1 MFDQNRHRG
10 SNKHPTAMWIVNL
23 ALRRPYTF
31 IVLAIFILLS
41 GGLAILKTPK
51 DIFPS
56 INIPV
61 VAVVWTYTGMEP
73 TQVTGH
79 ITSVYERVLTTT
91 VNKIEH
97 IESQWLSGVAV
108 VKIFLNPTADVTA
121 GIAEVTSVSQAILKQ
136 LPSGIAPPEILSY
149 NATDVPVLRLGL
161 GGKGFSEQQLND
173 NATNFVRPQLI
184 TVPGAVVPSPYGG
197 KERYVEVNLNYHAMQ
212 ARGVTPADVISAV
225 NAQNL
230 ILPSG
235 TAKIG
240 QFEYQV
246 GINASPPAIRDLNT
260 LPIKTVNGA
269 TIYMRDIGNGI
280 NGNIPQ
286 TNVVRF
292 NGTRATMLDIIKS
305 GNTSTL
311 DVVQGI
317 KNLLPRLAQTL
328 PQGLNLQ
335 LLTDQSVLVTDSI
348 NGVVRE
354 AAIAAMLTALMILIF
369 LGDWRRTIVI
379 AISIPLSIFASIAV
393 FSTLGQTINIMSLGG
408 LALAVGL
415 LVDDATVT
423 IENVH
428 RHMGEKKPTLDAIRD
443 GAAQIALPALVSP
456 LCICIVFVPI
466 FGLSG
471 IPKFLFSPLAEAVM
485 FAMLASFILS
495 RSLVP
500 TLCMFL
506 LKSHHGAAENQTQTS
521 GSSSLPKPA
530 TKNIFGRFHD
540 GFNRGFD
547 AFREGYRHFLSIC
560 LRHSGTTALI
570 FIGFSIV
577 SMCLLPLLGQ
587 NFFPSI
593 DAGQFD
599 LHVRVRS
606 GTRIEETARQVDLI
620 EKMIRQVLP
629 SNQLNGIIDNEG
641 IPYSGI
647 NTAYNDTGTV
657 SSAEG
662 DILVSLN
669 KGHEPTDKFI
679 RLIRLKLHQD
689 FPDVAYWFPAD
700 DPVSQVLG
708 FGLPAPIDV
717 QITGAN
723 TAADTVVANE
733 LAGKIRSVAGAVDVR
748 VEEPTNAPELNINV
762 DRTKASILGITQK
775 MAIDSV
781 LDALSGSFQ
790 TSPNFWVDPKNGV
803 SYSINGQ
810 VPQYQINSLDAI
822 RNLPILGSNTGSF
835 QILGNV
841 AHISRSQTSPVVDHY
856 NIRPVINIYA
866 NVDGKDLGYVS
877 GQVNHLVQE
886 ARGKLPRGSFID
898 LRGQVLTMQDSFLGL
913 GLGLIFSVVLIYL
926 LMVVNFHS
934 WIDPLIIIT
943 ALPCALA
950 GIVWMLFITGTTLSV
965 PALMGAIMCMGVAT
979 ANSVLVVTFAKERL
993 NEHHNSYLAA
1003 LQAGYIRVRPVLM
1016 TALAMIIGM
1025 APMALGLGEGGEQ
1038 NVPLGRAVIGGLMFG
1053 TVATLLFVPSV
1064 FMTIWKKRQ
1073 NAKALEPAPAQAT
1086 Q

>member
-1 MFDQNRHRG
+1 
-10 SNKHPTAMWIVNL
+10 MWIVNL

-31 IVLAIFILLS
+31 IVLAIFILIS
-41 GGLAILKTPK
+41 GGLAILRTPK

-73 TQVTGH
+73 SEVTSH

-91 VNKIEH
+91 VNNIEH
-97 IESQWLSGVAV
+97 IESQSLSGVAV
-108 VKIFLNPTADVTA
+108 VKIFLQPTADVTA
-121 GIAEVTSVSQAILKQ
+121 GIAEVTAVSQAILKQ
-136 LPSGIAPPEILSY
+136 LPTGVAPPEILSY

-173 NATNFVRPQLI
+173 YATNFVRPQLI

-197 KERYVEVNLNYHAMQ
+197 KEKYVEVNLNYRAMQ

-246 GINASPPAIRDLNT
+246 GMNASPPAIRELNT
-260 LPIKTVNGA
+260 LPVKTVNGA
-269 TIYMRDIGNGI
+269 TIYLRDIGNVI
-280 NGNIPQ
+280 SGNIPQ

-348 NGVVRE
+348 DGVVRE
-354 AAIAAMLTALMILIF
+354 AAIAALLTAVMILIF
-369 LGDWRRTIVI
+369 LGDWRSTVII

-393 FSTLGQTINIMSLGG
+393 FSALGQTINTMSLGG

-428 RHMGEKKPTLDAIRD
+428 RHMGEKKPTLEAIRD
-443 GAAQIALPALVSP
+443 GAAQIALPALVST
-456 LCICIVFVPI
+456 LVICIVFVPI

-471 IPKFLFSPLAEAVM
+471 IPKFLFTPLAEAVM
-485 FAMLASFILS
+485 FAMLASFLLS

-500 TLCMFL
+500 TLCMYL
-506 LKSHHGAAENQTQTS
+506 LKGHHGSSDEALRVV
-521 GSSSLPKPA
+521 GSSSLPK
-530 TKNIFGRFHD
+530 KNFFGRFYQ
-540 GFNRGFD
+540 GFNRGFEV
-547 AFREGYRHFLSIC
+547 FREGYRDFLSIC

-570 FIGFSIV
+570 FIGFSV
-577 SMCLLPLLGQ
+577 LSMCLLPLLGQ

-620 EKMIRQVLP
+620 EKMIRQVIP
-629 SNQLNGIIDNEG
+629 ANQLTGIIDNEG

-657 SSAEG
+657 SSADG

-669 KGHEPTDKFI
+669 HGHEPTDKFV
-679 RLIRLKLHQD
+679 RLIRQRLHHD
-689 FPDVAYWFPAD
+689 FPDVTYWFPAD
-700 DPVSQVLG
+700 DPVSQVLD

-723 TAADTVVANE
+723 SAANSVVANE
-733 LAGKIRSVAGAVDVR
+733 LAQKIRSVAGAVDVR
-748 VEEPTNAPELNINV
+748 VEEPTDAPQLDINI
-762 DRTKASILGITQK
+762 DRTKASMLGITQK

-810 VPQYQINSLDAI
+810 VPQYQINSLDAL

-841 AHISRSQTSPVVDHY
+841 ANISRSQTSPVLDHY

-877 GQVNHLVQE
+877 DQVNHLVQE
-886 ARGKLPRGSFID
+886 AKGKLPRGSFID
-898 LRGQVLTMQDSFLGL
+898 LRGQVLTMQDSFVGL
-913 GLGLIFSVVLIYL
+913 GLGLMFSIVLIYL

-934 WIDPLIIIT
+934 WVDPLIIIT

-979 ANSVLVVTFAKERL
+979 ANSVLVVTFAKEQL
-993 NEHHNSYLAA
+993 DEHHDSYQAA
-1003 LQAGYIRVRPVLM
+1003 LQAGYIRIRPVLM

-1025 APMALGLGEGGEQ
+1025 VPMALGLGDGGEQ
-1038 NVPLGRAVIGGLMFG
+1038 NAPLGRAVIGGLMFA
-1053 TVATLLFVPSV
+1053 TVATLVFVPSV
-1064 FMTIWKKRQ
+1064 FVTIRKRHQ
-1073 NAKALEPAPAQAT
+1073 GAKSFQAAAVPAAQ
-1086 Q
+1086 